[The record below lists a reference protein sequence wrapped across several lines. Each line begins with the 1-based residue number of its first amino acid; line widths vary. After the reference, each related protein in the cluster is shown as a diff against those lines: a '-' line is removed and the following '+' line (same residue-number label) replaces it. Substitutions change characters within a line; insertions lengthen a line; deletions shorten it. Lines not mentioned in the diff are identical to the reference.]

1 MSSSAPA
8 VISVSELGKR
18 YQLGRQPSAQLR
30 DRIVEN
36 MWAAVRALTG
46 AADPEDAQTLWA
58 LREVSFDVGAGDVVG
73 IIGGNGAG
81 KSTLLKIL
89 SRITAPTEGRAEVRG
104 RVASVL
110 EVGAGFDPDLTGR
123 DNVMLSGAI
132 LGMTREQVLRR
143 FDAIVA
149 FAEVEAF
156 IDTPVKYYSSG
167 MYVRLAFGVAAHLEP
182 EILIVDE
189 VLAVGDARFQQKCL
203 GKIAEVARRGHTVLF
218 VSHNM
223 AAVQGLSTRALLLD
237 RGRVVFQGDPRSAVS
252 RYLAGDGRARY
263 IAASPG
269 PGPVVLAAEIIDVI
283 GRPAPRPRVT
293 DPIVV
298 RMQVRLPTRSAGTR
312 LGITVLSA
320 DGVAVFTSNLD
331 DVGLQL
337 PEGPALL
344 RADVRIPAD
353 TLLAG
358 DYHLATCLRNEL
370 DVLDLQEPALSF
382 STDPGTSVLYQHGT
396 ERKGLVH
403 VECRWAVET
412 LG

>member
-1 MSSSAPA
+1 MSSSAAPA
-8 VISVSELGKR
+8 IRVSQLGKR
-18 YQLGRQPSAQLR
+18 YQLGRRRSTQLR
-30 DRIVEN
+30 DLIVEN
-36 MWAAVRALTG
+36 MWAAVRAVTG
-46 AADPEDAQTLWA
+46 ASDPEDAQTLWA
-58 LREVSFDVGAGDVVG
+58 LREVSFEVAAGEIVG

-104 RVASVL
+104 RVGSLL
-110 EVGAGFDPDLTGR
+110 EVGTGFHPDLTGR
-123 DNVMLSGAI
+123 DNVMLNGAI
-132 LGMTREQVLRR
+132 LGMTREDILRR

-149 FAEVEAF
+149 FAEVDGF

-189 VLAVGDARFQQKCL
+189 VLAIGDARFQQKCL
-203 GKIAEVARRGHTVLF
+203 SKIAEVARGGRTVLL

-223 AAVQGLSTRALLLD
+223 SAVQRLCTSTLLLD
-237 RGRVVFQGDPRSAVS
+237 RGRVVFQGEPRAAVS
-252 RYLAGDGRARY
+252 RYLAGDGRTRY
-263 IAASPG
+263 VAASPG
-269 PGPVVLAAEIIDVI
+269 PGPVVLDAELIDII

-293 DPIVV
+293 DPIIV
-298 RMQVRLPTRSAGTR
+298 RMQLRLPAGSSSTR
-312 LGITVLSA
+312 LGISVLSA
-320 DGVAVFTSNLD
+320 DGIQVFSSNLD
-331 DVGLQL
+331 DVGQQL

-358 DYHLATCLRNEL
+358 DYHVATCLWNEL
-370 DVLDLQEPALSF
+370 GILDLQEPALSF
-382 STDPGTSVLYQHGT
+382 STDPGTSALYLRGV

-403 VECRWAVET
+403 VECRWVTET
-412 LG
+412 LT

>member
-1 MSSSAPA
+1 MSSSAAP
-8 VISVSELGKR
+8 VIRVSQLGKR
-18 YQLGRQPSAQLR
+18 YQLGRRPSAQLR

-36 MWAAVRALTG
+36 MWAAVRAVTG

-58 LREVSFDVGAGDVVG
+58 LRELSFEVAAGEVVG
-73 IIGGNGAG
+73 VIGGNGAG

-104 RVASVL
+104 RVGSLL
-110 EVGAGFDPDLTGR
+110 EVGTGFHPDLTGR
-123 DNVMLSGAI
+123 DNVMLNGAI
-132 LGMTREQVLRR
+132 LGMTREDILRK

-149 FAEVEAF
+149 FAEVDGF

-189 VLAVGDARFQQKCL
+189 VLAIGDARFQQKCL
-203 GKIAEVARRGHTVLF
+203 GKIAEVARGGRTVLF

-223 AAVQGLSTRALLLD
+223 AAVQRLCTSALLLD
-237 RGRVVFQGDPRSAVS
+237 RGRLVFQGEPRAVVS
-252 RYLAGDGRARY
+252 RYLAGDGRTRY
-263 IAASPG
+263 VAASPG
-269 PGPVVLAAEIIDVI
+269 PGPVVLDAELIDII

-298 RMQVRLPTRSAGTR
+298 RMQVRLPAGSASTR
-312 LGITVLSA
+312 LGISVLSA
-320 DGVAVFTSNLD
+320 DGVQVFTSNLD

-337 PEGPALL
+337 PEGPALV

-358 DYHLATCLRNEL
+358 DYHVSTCLWNEL
-370 DVLDLQEPALSF
+370 GILDLQEPALSF
-382 STDPGTSVLYQHGT
+382 STEAGTSVLYQRGT

-403 VECRWAVET
+403 VECRWVMET
-412 LG
+412 LT

>member
-1 MSSSAPA
+1 MSSSAAP
-8 VISVSELGKR
+8 VIGVSGLGKR
-18 YQLGRQPSAQLR
+18 YQLGRQPSAHLR

-36 MWAAVRALTG
+36 LWAAVRAVTG
-46 AADPEDAQTLWA
+46 AAEPEDAQTLWA
-58 LREVSFDVGAGDVVG
+58 LREVSFEVGAGEVVG
-73 IIGGNGAG
+73 VIGGNGAG

-104 RVASVL
+104 RVGSLL
-110 EVGAGFDPDLTGR
+110 EVGTGFHPDLTGR
-123 DNVMLSGAI
+123 ENVMLNGAI
-132 LGMTREQVLRR
+132 LGMTREEILRR

-149 FAEVEAF
+149 FAEVDAF
-156 IDTPVKYYSSG
+156 IDTPVKHYSSG

-189 VLAVGDARFQQKCL
+189 VLAVGDARFQKKCL
-203 GKIAEVARRGHTVLF
+203 AKIVEVARGGRTVLF

-223 AAVQGLSTRALLLD
+223 TAVQQLCTTALLLD
-237 RGRVVFQGDPRSAVS
+237 RGRVVFQGDPRLVVS

-269 PGPVVLAAEIIDVI
+269 PGPAVLDAEIVDVL

-298 RMQVRLPTRSAGTR
+298 RMQVRLPAGSTGAR
-312 LGITVLSA
+312 LGIGVLSA
-320 DGVAVFTSNLD
+320 DGVQVFTSNLD

-337 PEGPALL
+337 PAGPALL
-344 RADVRIPAD
+344 RAEVRIPAN

-358 DYHLATCLRNEL
+358 DYHVATRLWNEL
-370 DVLDLQEPALSF
+370 GILDHQEPALSF
-382 STDPGTSVLYQHGT
+382 SADPGTSVLYHRST

-403 VECRWAVET
+403 VECRWVVET
-412 LG
+412 FA

>member
-1 MSSSAPA
+1 MSSSAAP
-8 VISVSELGKR
+8 VIRVSGLGKR

-36 MWAAVRALTG
+36 LWAAVRAVTG
-46 AADPEDAQTLWA
+46 AAEPEDAQTLWA
-58 LREVSFDVGAGDVVG
+58 LREVSFEVGAGEVVG
-73 IIGGNGAG
+73 VIGGNGAG

-104 RVASVL
+104 RVGSLL
-110 EVGAGFDPDLTGR
+110 EVGTGFHPDLTGR
-123 DNVMLSGAI
+123 ENVMLNGAI
-132 LGMTREQVLRR
+132 LGMTRDEILRR

-149 FAEVEAF
+149 FAEVDAF
-156 IDTPVKYYSSG
+156 IDTPVKHYSSG

-189 VLAVGDARFQQKCL
+189 VLAVGDARFQKKCL
-203 GKIAEVARRGHTVLF
+203 AKIVEVARGGRTVLF

-223 AAVQGLSTRALLLD
+223 TAVQQSCTTALLLD
-237 RGRVVFQGDPRSAVS
+237 RGRVVFQGDPRLVVS

-269 PGPVVLAAEIIDVI
+269 PGPAVLDAEIVDVL

-298 RMQVRLPTRSAGTR
+298 RMQVRLPAGSTGAH
-312 LGITVLSA
+312 LGIGVLSA
-320 DGVAVFTSNLD
+320 DGVQVFTSNLD

-337 PEGPALL
+337 PAGPALL
-344 RADVRIPAD
+344 RAEVRIPAN

-358 DYHLATCLRNEL
+358 DYHVATRLWNEL
-370 DVLDLQEPALSF
+370 GILDHQEPALSF
-382 STDPGTSVLYQHGT
+382 SADPGTSLLYQRST

-403 VECRWAVET
+403 VECRWVVET
-412 LG
+412 FA